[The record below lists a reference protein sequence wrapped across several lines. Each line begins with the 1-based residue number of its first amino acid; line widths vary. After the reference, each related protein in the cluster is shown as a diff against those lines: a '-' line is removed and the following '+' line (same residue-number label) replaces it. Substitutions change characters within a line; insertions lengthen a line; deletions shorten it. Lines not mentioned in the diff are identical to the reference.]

1 MARRYHRIRA
11 ARPGAA
17 PHIGTLQARMKTIL
31 LVDDQLEFRAIQ
43 SAYLRSHGYQ
53 VIDVDDGEAAIR
65 MARERL
71 PDLILMDFSL
81 RDTTGDVATRE
92 LKSDPATRGI
102 PVVMLTAQSYGSVG
116 HRVRTAGCDGFLA
129 KPIDPSRVLREVR
142 ERVG

>member
-1 MARRYHRIRA
+1 MHTR
-11 ARPGAA
+11 
-17 PHIGTLQARMKTIL
+17 QKRMKTIL

-53 VIDVDDGEAAIR
+53 VLDAGDGEAAVRI
-65 MARERL
+65 ARDRL

-81 RDTTGDVATRE
+81 RDTTGDVVTQSIKA
-92 LKSDPATRGI
+92 DPATRNI

-116 HRVRTAGCDGFLA
+116 GRARTAGCVGFLA

-142 ERVG
+142 EHVG